1 MVPRTSRRNKAASTE
16 VVMQYHIKHNGSNY
30 VFSTQSQAWFDLSNM
45 MVPQG
50 KWHDLTAAA
59 QAAGVM
65 PKAVKA
71 EKAER
76 SAKVANIKTVNISKA
91 SARRRA
97 KMEAI
102 TIFNINW

>member
-1 MVPRTSRRNKAASTE
+1 
-16 VVMQYHIKHNGSNY
+16 MQYHIKHNGSNY
-30 VFSTQSQAWFDLSNM
+30 VFSTQSQAWYDLRNMM

-50 KWHDLTAAA
+50 KWADLTAAA

-65 PKAVKA
+65 PKVVKA

-76 SAKVANIKTVNISKA
+76 SVKVANIKQVNISRKG
-91 SARRRA
+91 ARRRA
-97 KMEAI
+97 AMEAI